1 MSKNKNNLWKNAKKV
16 ILGGTSLFSKR
27 PENFLPNYWPTY
39 YSKAKGC
46 YIWDL
51 NNRRYIDMSLM
62 GIGTN
67 VLGYANSE
75 IDNQVIKN
83 IKKSNMST
91 LNCPEEVILA
101 KKLLK
106 IHPWASKI
114 KFARTGGE
122 ANAIAIRI
130 ARAFTNSS
138 KIAICGYHGW
148 HDWYLSANLNKKNRL
163 NKFLLKGLSNKG
175 IPKELSDT
183 VHTFKYNDL
192 KSLEILLKKKKI
204 KIIMMEV
211 IRNIQPEKNFLSG
224 VRKLANKFNC
234 VLIFDECTT
243 GFRETYGGIHK
254 KFKVNPDIV
263 IFGKAIG
270 NGYGITAVLG
280 RENIMKKSFNS
291 FISSTFW
298 SERAGP
304 SAAIA
309 TLNLMKKKKS
319 SKFVFDQGKK
329 VKMIWKNL
337 ANKYDLAIE
346 ISGIHS
352 NCSFKFL
359 SKRHNFFKTYI
370 SFIMLKSGFLASNSV
385 MVSTS
390 HTDEILKKYER
401 ALDKCFQ
408 KISYFEKNKI
418 NGLKNL
424 KLASNGF
431 YRLN

>member
-1 MSKNKNNLWKNAKKV
+1 MSKNKKNLWKNAKKV

-148 HDWYLSANLNKKNRL
+148 HDWYLSANLNKNNNLK
-163 NKFLLKGLSNKG
+163 KFLLDGLGKEG
-175 IPKELSDT
+175 IPNELSKT
-183 VHTFKYNDL
+183 VFTF
-192 KSLEILLKKKKI
+192 
-204 KIIMMEV
+204 
-211 IRNIQPEKNFLSG
+211 
-224 VRKLANKFNC
+224 
-234 VLIFDECTT
+234 
-243 GFRETYGGIHK
+243 
-254 KFKVNPDIV
+254 PD
-263 IFGKAIG
+263 K
-270 NGYGITAVLG
+270 
-280 RENIMKKSFNS
+280 
-291 FISSTFW
+291 
-298 SERAGP
+298 
-304 SAAIA
+304 
-309 TLNLMKKKKS
+309 
-319 SKFVFDQGKK
+319 
-329 VKMIWKNL
+329 
-337 ANKYDLAIE
+337 
-346 ISGIHS
+346 
-352 NCSFKFL
+352 
-359 SKRHNFFKTYI
+359 
-370 SFIMLKSGFLASNSV
+370 
-385 MVSTS
+385 
-390 HTDEILKKYER
+390 
-401 ALDKCFQ
+401 
-408 KISYFEKNKI
+408 
-418 NGLKNL
+418 
-424 KLASNGF
+424 
-431 YRLN
+431 